1 MNMHRT
7 LALAALLALT
17 ALLLPAG
24 ISSSARS
31 AAGSNPRIA
40 LLERPARA
48 SDQLPAAVFK
58 AVDTADVDIST
69 TRLGATIGSV
79 QYFVAQGKRGICL
92 IRVDDPAG
100 PTFATTCASTLIS
113 GGVYLASLDRN
124 AGTMQV
130 ADVVP
135 DDVKQAAVGGAA
147 VGVSN
152 NLLVTG
158 DVPISASVDVVGAA
172 GVQHVPIPRSTS
184 VLPAG

>member
-1 MNMHRT
+1 MHRT
-7 LALAALLALT
+7 LALFSLLALT
-17 ALLLPAG
+17 TLLLPAG
-24 ISSSARS
+24 ISPSARS
-31 AAGSNPRIA
+31 AAGSTPRIA

-48 SDQLPAAVFK
+48 SDQLPPAVAR
-58 AVDTADVDIST
+58 AVDSAEVDVST
-69 TRLGATIGSV
+69 TRLGATSGSA
-79 QYFVAQGKRGICL
+79 QFFVAQGRRGICL

-100 PTFATTCASTLIS
+100 PAFAWTCSSTLIA

-135 DDVKQAAVGGAA
+135 DDVKQATVDGAA

-152 NLLVTG
+152 NVLVTE
-158 DVPISASVDVVGAA
+158 DVPINASVDVVGAA
-172 GVQHVPIPRSTS
+172 GAQRVPIPPRAS